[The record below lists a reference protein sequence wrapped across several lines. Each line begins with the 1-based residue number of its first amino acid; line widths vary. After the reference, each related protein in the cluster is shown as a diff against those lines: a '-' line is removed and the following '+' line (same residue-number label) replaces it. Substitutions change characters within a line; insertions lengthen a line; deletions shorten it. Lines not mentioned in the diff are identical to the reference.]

1 MSDRYQRWFVVD
13 YYNPSCSTKMEDQ
26 LMQWARSKWLN
37 CSVYETSLEDM
48 VKALKVKQG
57 RFLEQNRRLKPVAI
71 SLGHFSQHSPIDV
84 VRQLYIGNSHL
95 SLRKIREE
103 LEYVEFVSV

>member
-1 MSDRYQRWFVVD
+1 MSDRYQRWYVVD
-13 YYNPSCSTKMEDQ
+13 YHNSYSRTKMEDQ
-26 LMQWARSKWLN
+26 LMNWARNKWLN

-57 RFLEQNRRLKPVAI
+57 RFLEQNRRLKPVPI
-71 SLGHFSQHSPIDV
+71 SLGRFTQYSPDDII
-84 VRQLYIGNSHL
+84 RHLYIGGCYL

>member
-1 MSDRYQRWFVVD
+1 
-13 YYNPSCSTKMEDQ
+13 MEDQ
-26 LMQWARSKWLN
+26 LMQWARDKWLN

-57 RFLEQNRRLKPVAI
+57 RFLEQNKRLKPVAI
-71 SLGHFSQHSPIDV
+71 TMDGFYQYRPTDIHRHLRIGDCHFTLRLI
-84 VRQLYIGNSHL
+84 RQ
-95 SLRKIREE
+95 E

>member
-13 YYNPSCSTKMEDQ
+13 YYNPGCSTKMEDQ
-26 LMQWARSKWLN
+26 LMNWARDKCLN

-57 RFLEQNRRLKPVAI
+57 RFLEQNKRLKPVAI
-71 SLGHFSQHSPIDV
+71 TLGRFTQYSPIDV
-84 VRQLYIGNSHL
+84 VRQLYIGNSYL

>member
-13 YYNPSCSTKMEDQ
+13 YYNPGCSTKMEDQ
-26 LMQWARSKWLN
+26 LMQWARDKWLN

-71 SLGHFSQHSPIDV
+71 SLGHFTQYSPIDV

>member
-1 MSDRYQRWFVVD
+1 MNPRYQRWFVVG

-26 LMQWARSKWLN
+26 LMNWARDKWLY
-37 CSVYETSLEDM
+37 CSVYESSLEDM

-71 SLGHFSQHSPIDV
+71 TLGHFRQYSPDDII
-84 VRQLYIGNSHL
+84 RHLYVGDCHFT
-95 SLRKIREE
+95 LRKIREE